1 MKQIRYKI
9 QILQNVYFGDK
20 LSNYQKRFGGYW
32 RFQDLKDFC
41 YLENP
46 KFPPKEMLEKINSF
60 SKELITKYP
69 SNKEI
74 QSLIA
79 TSIFDVKQE
88 EIVVGNGS
96 AELIRELGK
105 SLFRKLTLNIPVF
118 NEYISCF
125 DKKNIIKNNTEANDY
140 FYDKETIIKNMK
152 NTKMI
157 AIINPD
163 NPSGNFIEYKDIIEI
178 LERAK
183 EKSIKVIFDESFI
196 DFADKEKRYSLI
208 KHNILEKYPNLIVI
222 KSISKSYGVP
232 GLRLGVLASGDKEIV
247 QKIKDR
253 LEIWNVNSIAEYFM
267 QILYMYKKQY
277 EKACDYIAEQRKNMY
292 NELKKISF
300 LSTYKSQANYFM
312 CKLIKYNSKELTEYL
327 LNTHNILIKNLK
339 DKEGFKNKNYIR
351 IAVKSKED
359 NCELLD
365 GLKDFE
371 NYKKKL
377 EEENE

>member
-1 MKQIRYKI
+1 MQD
-9 QILQNVYFGDK
+9 VCFGDK

-74 QSLIA
+74 QSLTA

-96 AELIRELGK
+96 AELIKELGK
-105 SLFRKLTLNIPVF
+105 ILHGKLAVNIPVF

-125 DKKNIIKNNTEANDY
+125 NKDSMIRNNTEENDY
-140 FYDKETIIKNMK
+140 FYNKETIIKNMK
-152 NTKMI
+152 NAKVV

-163 NPSGNFIEYKDIIEI
+163 NPSGNFIEYNDMLEI
-178 LERAK
+178 LEKAK
-183 EKSIKVIFDESFI
+183 KKSIKVIFDESFI

-232 GLRLGVLASGDKEIV
+232 GLRLGVLASGDKEFV
-247 QKIKDR
+247 NKIKDS
-253 LEIWNVNSIAEYFM
+253 LEIWNINSIAEYFM

-277 EKACDYIAEQRKNMY
+277 EEACDYIAEQRKNMY
-292 NELKKISF
+292 NELEKISF

-327 LNTHNILIKNLK
+327 LNNHNILIKNLK

-351 IAVKSKED
+351 IAIKSKED
-359 NCELLD
+359 NYELLD